1 MMLNSQKIPSGFMV
15 AMGIIIGTVVGA
27 LTGNVGIWITIGIVI
42 GVALKFG
49 KAKNI
54 RATNPPDTRLGGN
67 WHPSSR
73 RFRQIQWLTK

>member
-27 LTGNVGIWITIGIVI
+27 LTSNVGIWITIGIVI

-49 KAKNI
+49 KAKK
-54 RATNPPDTRLGGN
+54 
-67 WHPSSR
+67 HSSN
-73 RFRQIQWLTK
+73 

>member
-1 MMLNSQKIPSGFMV
+1 MM
-15 AMGIIIGTVVGA
+15 AMGIIIGTVVGEM
-27 LTGNVGIWITIGIVI
+27 TGNVGIWITIGIVI
-42 GVALKFG
+42 GVALEFG

-73 RFRQIQWLTK
+73 YFRRIQWLTE